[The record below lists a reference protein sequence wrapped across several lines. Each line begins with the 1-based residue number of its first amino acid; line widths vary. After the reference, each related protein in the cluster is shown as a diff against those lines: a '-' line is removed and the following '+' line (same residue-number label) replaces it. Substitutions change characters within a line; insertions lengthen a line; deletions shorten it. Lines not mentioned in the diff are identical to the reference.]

1 MSFRFGI
8 RFAASI
14 CVAVLAAQIS
24 YAQTDP
30 IPAPQ
35 VKRGAVTN
43 LPIPRFVSLKG
54 SEGNVRRGPSL
65 RHRIDW
71 VFKQRGMP
79 LRVIGEFEHWRQVQ
93 DRDGVGGWV
102 HYSLLSGAR
111 TAIVDQD
118 LMPLYSRADPESQIN
133 AYLEAGVIAR
143 IETCGPAWC
152 RLKADGIRG
161 WTTKDTIWGVGPD
174 EEVK

>member
-1 MSFRFGI
+1 MKNRFGI

-14 CVAVLAAQIS
+14 LAAVLTVQIS
-24 YAQTDP
+24 YAQTDAEP
-30 IPAPQ
+30 ETR
-35 VKRGAVTN
+35 VERGAVTN

-71 VFKQRGMP
+71 VYKQRGMP

-118 LMPLYSRADPESQIN
+118 LMPLYSRTDPESQIN

-143 IETCGPAWC
+143 IESCGPVWC

-161 WTTKDTIWGVGPD
+161 WTTKEMIWGVGPD
-174 EEVK
+174 EEIK